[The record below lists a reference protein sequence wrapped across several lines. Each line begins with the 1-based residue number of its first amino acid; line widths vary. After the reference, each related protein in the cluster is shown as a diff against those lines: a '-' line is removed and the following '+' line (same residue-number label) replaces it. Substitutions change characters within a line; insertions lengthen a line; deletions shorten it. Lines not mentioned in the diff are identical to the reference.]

1 VGSQPSNQVVA
12 RDGSRCSRCAHAQK
26 AELEKQCRE
35 MLLQGTTR
43 PPTSAFSAPV
53 LLVKKGEGSW
63 HLCVSYH
70 CLNKVT
76 IRGKFPIPAVEEMLD
91 KFMRGVEYFTKLDLR
106 ASYHQVHMSMEDIKK
121 TVFRT
126 HEGMFGFMVRP
137 FGRSYVPSKFQP
149 MMNEILKPLLR
160 RFVLVFFDDILIYN
174 PSLSEHLR
182 HVHLVLAKL

>member
-1 VGSQPSNQVVA
+1 
-12 RDGSRCSRCAHAQK
+12 
-26 AELEKQCRE
+26 
-35 MLLQGTTR
+35 
-43 PPTSAFSAPV
+43 
-53 LLVKKGEGSW
+53 
-63 HLCVSYH
+63 
-70 CLNKVT
+70 
-76 IRGKFPIPAVEEMLD
+76 
-91 KFMRGVEYFTKLDLR
+91 
-106 ASYHQVHMSMEDIKK
+106 MSMEDIKK

>member
-1 VGSQPSNQVVA
+1 
-12 RDGSRCSRCAHAQK
+12 
-26 AELEKQCRE
+26 
-35 MLLQGTTR
+35 
-43 PPTSAFSAPV
+43 
-53 LLVKKGEGSW
+53 
-63 HLCVSYH
+63 
-70 CLNKVT
+70 
-76 IRGKFPIPAVEEMLD
+76 
-91 KFMRGVEYFTKLDLR
+91 
-106 ASYHQVHMSMEDIKK
+106 MSMEDIKK

-182 HVHLVLAKL
+182 HVHLVLAKLYEHSLFIKKASVHSASDRSHTWGM